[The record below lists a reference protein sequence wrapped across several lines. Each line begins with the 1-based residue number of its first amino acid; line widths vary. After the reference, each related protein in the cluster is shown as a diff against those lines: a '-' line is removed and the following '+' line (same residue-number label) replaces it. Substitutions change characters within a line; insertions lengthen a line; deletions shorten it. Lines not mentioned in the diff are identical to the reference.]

1 MSTRDSGKQ
10 TDRVWFVTGASSGF
24 GSAIG
29 QAVLDRGH
37 RLVAAT
43 RRPGAVQELVHQHPD
58 RALPIAL
65 DVTDAA
71 AARAAL
77 ASAVERFGRV
87 DVVVN
92 NAGYGHVGAVEELSD
107 AELHEQLDV
116 NLFGVINVTRAALP
130 HLRRQRSGHFVQMSY
145 LNGVEGL
152 AGGAYYAASKF
163 AIEGLSESLADEVA
177 SLGIRVTIVEP
188 GPHRTRFA
196 SERSAPRARP
206 IPDYADSV
214 GKTREILSELDGNQP
229 GDPARAAAAILGAV
243 ESDDPPLRLALGQ
256 MALDNIRARLD
267 ARLRELEAWARVS
280 AGSDFPSDDDQ
291 SSGGAGAARALD
303 SSASPTAPRP

>member
-1 MSTRDSGKQ
+1 MSTRNRGKQ
-10 TDRVWFVTGASSGF
+10 TDPVWFVTGASSGL
-24 GSAIG
+24 GRAIS

-43 RRPGAVQELVHQHPD
+43 RTPGTVQELVHEHPD
-58 RALPIAL
+58 RALAIGL
-65 DVTDAA
+65 DVTDASA
-71 AARAAL
+71 SRAAL
-77 ASAVERFGRV
+77 SEAVARFGRL

-107 AELHEQLDV
+107 AELRAQLDV

-130 HLRRQRSGHFVQMSY
+130 HLRRQRSGHFVQMSS

-152 AGGAYYAASKF
+152 AGGGYYAASKF

-188 GPHRTRFA
+188 GPHRTAFA
-196 SERSAPRARP
+196 SARSAPRARP
-206 IPDYADSV
+206 ISDYASSV
-214 GKTREILSELDGNQP
+214 GKTREILSQLDGNQP
-229 GDPARAAAAILGAV
+229 GDPARAADAILRAV
-243 ESDDPPLRLALGQ
+243 ESDDPPLRLPLGQ

-267 ARLRELEAWARVS
+267 AQLQELEAWAQLS
-280 AGSDFPSDDDQ
+280 ARSDFPRDDPPDPRASTGQ
-291 SSGGAGAARALD
+291 S
-303 SSASPTAPRP
+303 P

>member
-1 MSTRDSGKQ
+1 MSTRNADKQ

-24 GSAIG
+24 GRAIG
-29 QAVLDRGH
+29 QTVLNSGG

-43 RRPGAVQELVHQHPD
+43 RRPGAVQELAHQHPG

-71 AARAAL
+71 ASRAAV
-77 ASAVERFGRV
+77 SEAVERFGRV

-92 NAGYGHVGAVEELSD
+92 NAGYGHVGAVEELTD
-107 AELHEQLDV
+107 AELRAQLDV

-130 HLRRQRSGHFVQMSY
+130 HLRRQRSGHLVQMSS

-152 AGGAYYAASKF
+152 AGGGYYAASKF
-163 AIEGLSESLADEVA
+163 AIEGLSESLAEEVA
-177 SLGIRVTIVEP
+177 SIGIRVTIVEP

-206 IPDYADSV
+206 ISDYAGSV
-214 GKTREILSELDGNQP
+214 GRTREILSQLDGNQP
-229 GDPARAAAAILGAV
+229 GDPARAAAAILAAV
-243 ESDDPPLRLALGQ
+243 ESDDPPLRLPLGQ

-267 ARLRELEAWARVS
+267 ARLQELEAWAQVS
-280 AGSDFPSDDDQ
+280 AGSDFPSEQ
-291 SSGGAGAARALD
+291 
-303 SSASPTAPRP
+303 APDP